1 MIVLDADIVPHVG
14 AGARFGELVGIVGFV
29 VTQPCVALVDI
40 WILDKQ
46 ITAEYAIAVG
56 AFEDMVVGR

>member
-14 AGARFGELVGIVGFV
+14 AGGRFGQYVGLVGFL
-29 VTQPCVALVDI
+29 VTQPFVGLVDV

-46 ITAEYAIAVG
+46 ITTIYAVSGG